1 MSSINSDTD
10 VNTNTNTN
18 TNIGT
23 TTNTDTDTSADTN
36 TNTDTNTI
44 TQTNTITTVAITNTD
59 TNTNDNTT
67 TITLPPM
74 MNGAFVDRDIPNGTV
89 VNGFSMDGMTLS
101 GVVTDGIIMN
111 GNYSDI
117 EDAYNQG
124 NVTIAGVP
132 DFETEQEMAF
142 WIIQR
147 SRRLLDVK
155 CEIVRLQISRQYP
168 HWIASIAKAHNILS
182 EGE

>member
-1 MSSINSDTD
+1 M
-10 VNTNTNTN
+10 
-18 TNIGT
+18 
-23 TTNTDTDTSADTN
+23 
-36 TNTDTNTI
+36 
-44 TQTNTITTVAITNTD
+44 
-59 TNTNDNTT
+59 
-67 TITLPPM
+67 L
-74 MNGAFVDRDIPNGTV
+74 NGAFVERDIPNGTV
-89 VNGFSMDGMTLS
+89 VNGFAMDGMTLS

-117 EDAYNQG
+117 EDAYNHG

-147 SRRLLDVK
+147 SRRLLDAK

-182 EGE
+182 EDTCALCIIRFSARTTYKKFGSCCDEHKRLLKIWFMGRDHN

>member
-1 MSSINSDTD
+1 MSDINSDTD
-10 VNTNTNTN
+10 ANTNTDTN

-23 TTNTDTDTSADTN
+23 TTNTNTITSTDTNANTETNTITETN
-36 TNTDTNTI
+36 TNTTE
-44 TQTNTITTVAITNTD
+44 A
-59 TNTNDNTT
+59 NTNADANTT
-67 TITLPPM
+67 TNTLPPM
-74 MNGAFVDRDIPNGTV
+74 LNGAFVERDIPNGTV
-89 VNGFSMDGMTLS
+89 VNGFAMDGMTLS

-117 EDAYNQG
+117 EDAYNHG

-147 SRRLLDVK
+147 SRRLLDAK